1 MANIILLMLS
11 LAVLGST
18 GGILFWFFRK
28 LRRIEE
34 ELWGSKKEEAHQTA
48 IAASEAEKETE
59 AEEE

>member
-1 MANIILLMLS
+1 MLS

>member
-1 MANIILLMLS
+1 MANVILLMLT

-18 GGILFWFFRK
+18 GGILFWYFRK
-28 LRRIEE
+28 LRKIEE

-48 IAASEAEKETE
+48 IAAAEAEAKTE